1 MDFAIV
7 AIADQPRLIEP
18 VARMLWQEFGRE
30 RGRTVADAV
39 AYVRRRL
46 GAAEPCFALLAGGE
60 PVGTASLVAHDLDAR
75 PDLTPWLASLC
86 VRPEARGRGYAPL
99 LVKAVECAAR
109 TSGITT
115 LWLYTWSAAP
125 LYAGL
130 GWATVGAARD
140 GQYRRGADAAG
151 FRPQRWS
158 ATAPQPGLNSRGR
171 CRPARD
177 KTAG

>member
-1 MDFAIV
+1 MDLAIV
-7 AIADQPRLIEP
+7 AVADHPRLIEP
-18 VARMLWQEFGRE
+18 VAAMLWQAFGRP

-39 AYVRRRL
+39 DYVHRRL
-46 GAAEPCFALLAGGE
+46 DAAEPCFALLAGGE
-60 PVGTASLVAHDLDAR
+60 PVGTACLVAHDLDQR

-109 TSGITT
+109 ASGITT

-130 GWATVGAARD
+130 GWTTVGAARD
-140 GQYRRGADAAG
+140 GSTT
-151 FRPQRWS
+151 W
-158 ATAPQPGLNSRGR
+158 
-171 CRPARD
+171 C
-177 KTAG
+177 